1 MAECGEISMM
11 LGAFEDAELEPNE
24 MQEVA
29 FHLAR
34 CESCT
39 GILAEYSTLG
49 RGLRSVIVE
58 PQLAGFSNAVIARID
73 NLPQPIMT
81 RIERFFRR
89 QVESISSGLAWGGAV
104 AAVAIITI
112 ILMTPYVQQVA
123 NRRGASTT
131 TVAEATHDVVPA
143 PDQLASS
150 AGSTANE
157 PAMADDDSHADI
169 SRLESENHSVAVW
182 SEPRRDT
189 TVIWLPDQP

>member
-11 LGAFEDAELEPNE
+11 LGAFEDSELEPNE

-39 GILAEYSTLG
+39 SILADYSTLG
-49 RGLRSVIVE
+49 RDLRSIAAE
-58 PQLAGFSNAVIARID
+58 PALAGFSSAVIARID
-73 NLPQPIMT
+73 RLPQPVLT
-81 RIERFFRR
+81 RIERFIRR
-89 QVESISSGLAWGGAV
+89 QLDSVGSGIRVGRRGRSCRHLDDNSNDTV
-104 AAVAIITI
+104 RAAVRQSRDAADRDC
-112 ILMTPYVQQVA
+112 QGGGQ
-123 NRRGASTT
+123 RCSRGRSNQIA
-131 TVAEATHDVVPA
+131 
-143 PDQLASS
+143 
-150 AGSTANE
+150 TANE
-157 PAMADDDSHADI
+157 PTMADNDSHADI

>member
-11 LGAFEDAELEPNE
+11 LGAFEDSELEPNE

-39 GILAEYSTLG
+39 SMLADYSTLG
-49 RGLRSVIVE
+49 RDLRSIGAE
-58 PQLAGFSNAVIARID
+58 PALAGFSSAVIARID
-73 NLPQPIMT
+73 RLPQPVLT
-81 RIERFFRR
+81 RIQRFIRR
-89 QVESISSGLAWGGAV
+89 QLDSVGSGIAWGGAV
-104 AAVAIITI
+104 AVAAILTI
-112 ILMTPYVQQVA
+112 ILMTPYAQEFA
-123 NRRGASTT
+123 NRGTQST
-131 TVAEATHDVVPA
+131 VIARAEANAAPA
-143 PDQLASS
+143 AAVNQIA
-150 AGSTANE
+150 TANE
-157 PAMADDDSHADI
+157 PTMADNDSHADI